1 MPANTLQQM
10 EAAGRK
16 VGDDAWISGAAAC
29 FEITTIT
36 GIRTYCGCLEYTSEH
51 GMIVVRNEKKK

>member
-51 GMIVVRNEKKK
+51 GMIVVRNKK